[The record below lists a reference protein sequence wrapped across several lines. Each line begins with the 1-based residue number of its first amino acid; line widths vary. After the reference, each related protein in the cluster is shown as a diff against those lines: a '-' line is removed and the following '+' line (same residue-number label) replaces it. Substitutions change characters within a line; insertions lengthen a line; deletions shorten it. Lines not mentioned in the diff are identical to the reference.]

1 MLETSPMKIALDA
14 MGGDFAPEAP
24 IMGAIHALRVFSD
37 IQLILVGTE
46 PTIKEIFY
54 KKGGNAVEQRVEFLH
69 ASQVISMED
78 PAIESVRHKKDS
90 SISKC
95 VELVKNGKADA
106 VVSAGNTGAVVAA
119 ATIFLRTLPGI
130 SRAGIAS
137 VIPTEKNPFILID
150 SGAIIDSTPENLLDF
165 GIMGSIY
172 SKKILG
178 VAHPRVGLLSIG
190 TENIKG
196 NELTRGAFKLLSKT
210 HLNFVGNIEG
220 RDLFENPVDVV
231 VCDGFVGN
239 VVLKTSESVATA
251 IVRWLKREFSKNPV
265 RILGALLAKGA
276 FESVRKKTNYEEYGG
291 ALLLGI
297 RGTCIIAHGSSTP
310 KAICNA
316 IRVAREALI
325 QNVNHIIIEEIKTH
339 HELIECQKS
348 SSLPVA

>member
-1 MLETSPMKIALDA
+1 MKIALDA
-14 MGGDFAPEAP
+14 MGGDFAPDTP
-24 IMGAIHALRVFSD
+24 IIGAINALKCFPD
-37 IQLILVGTE
+37 IELILVGNE
-46 PTIKEIFY
+46 PIIKDIFY
-54 KKGGNAVEQRVEFLH
+54 KKEGSAVEQRVEFLH

-78 PAIESVRHKKDS
+78 PAIDSVRHKKDS
-90 SISKC
+90 SISRC
-95 VELVKNGKADA
+95 VELVKNGKAEA
-106 VVSAGNTGAVVAA
+106 IVSAGNTGAVVAA
-119 ATIFLRTLPGI
+119 STIFLKTLPGI

-165 GIMGSIY
+165 AIMGSIY

-178 VAHPRVGLLSIG
+178 VSNPRVGLLSIG

-251 IVRWLKREFSKNPV
+251 VVRWLKREFTKNPI

-276 FESVRKKTNYEEYGG
+276 FDSVKKKTNYEEYGG

-316 IRVAREALI
+316 IKVAREALI
-325 QNVNHIIIEEIKTH
+325 QKVNHIIIEEIKAH
-339 HELIECQKS
+339 HELVEDQKT
-348 SSLPVA
+348 SSLPIA

>member
-1 MLETSPMKIALDA
+1 MKIALDA
-14 MGGDFAPEAP
+14 MGGDYAPDSP
-24 IMGAIHALRVFSD
+24 ISGAIEALNLFPD
-37 IQLILVGTE
+37 IHLILVGNE
-46 PTIKEIFY
+46 PIIKEIFY
-54 KKGGNAVEQRVEFLH
+54 KKNGHDVQQRVEFLH
-69 ASQVISMED
+69 TSQVVGMED
-78 PAIESVRHKKDS
+78 PPIESVRHKRDS
-90 SISKC
+90 SISRC
-95 VELVKNGKADA
+95 IELAKKGEADA

-119 ATIFLRTLPGI
+119 ATVYLRTLPGI

-172 SKKILG
+172 AKKILG
-178 VAHPRVGLLSIG
+178 VSNPRVGLLSIG
-190 TENIKG
+190 TENVKG
-196 NELTRGAFKLLSKT
+196 NELTRSAFKLLSKSN
-210 HLNFVGNIEG
+210 LNFVGNIEG

-251 IVRWLKREFSKNPV
+251 VVRWLKREFKKNPI
-265 RILGALLAKGA
+265 RILGAFLAKGA
-276 FESVRKKTNYEEYGG
+276 FESVKKKTNYEEYGG

-325 QNVNHIIIEEIKTH
+325 QNVNHIIIEEIKAH
-339 HELIECQKS
+339 HELIEEHKRT
-348 SSLPVA
+348 SLPIT